1 MKPTKVLSLLLC
13 VLMLCTIVLVGCNK
27 KENASSSSTPDE
39 ASSVATILNETE
51 VSSSAEPITEPVT
64 STEAEA
70 KETTKPKETILSDK
84 ADNGNSDNNS
94 DAGPVDSQEQKPMTC
109 TVTVADKDYTYK
121 LGEKFTYT
129 CYLKTPCA
137 IEDIQAQVL
146 YSGNQLKLVSTDAEQ
161 IFPVMSDYAVFNLDN
176 PGIIKYNATRYKGIG
191 FDTEEVLVSLTF
203 EVIFG
208 GTASVTNSIE
218 VMTGTDETLYA
229 DNFTLHDE
237 IKIRET
243 IG

>member
-1 MKPTKVLSLLLC
+1 MKSTKILSVLLC
-13 VLMLCTIVLVGCNK
+13 IIMLGTLAITGCSK
-27 KENASSSSTPDE
+27 KEDISNTSTSD
-39 ASSVATILNETE
+39 E
-51 VSSSAEPITEPVT
+51 VSSVVTTTCETESAVPTETVKV
-64 STEAEA
+64 TEAEVEKTTKQ
-70 KETTKPKETILSDK
+70 KETSPSVEI
-84 ADNGNSDNNS
+84 DNGNSDNNS

-161 IFPVMSDYAVFNLDN
+161 IFPVMSDYVVFNLDN

-208 GTASVTNSIE
+208 GTASVTNSIA